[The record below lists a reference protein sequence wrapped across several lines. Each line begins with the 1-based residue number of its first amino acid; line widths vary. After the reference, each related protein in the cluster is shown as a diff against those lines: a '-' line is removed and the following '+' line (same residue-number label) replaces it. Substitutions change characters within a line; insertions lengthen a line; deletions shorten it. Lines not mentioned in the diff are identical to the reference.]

1 MSPKILIAGQEGMV
15 GKAVYKLLKKKKF
28 KIIECIRNEL
38 DFTSQQSVENG
49 LRKKN
54 QI

>member
-1 MSPKILIAGQEGMV
+1 MSLKILIAGQEGMV
-15 GKAVYKLLKKKKF
+15 GKAVYKLLKKIELLNVKEINLILLHNNQW
-28 KIIECIRNEL
+28 KI
-38 DFTSQQSVENG
+38 G